1 MTKKMTITLEESL
14 EEELG
19 LYSEEM
25 GKKKAQVVREALQD
39 YFDVNAVTKSVQEYK
54 MGMLKT
60 ISQADVRAS
69 LGFITLRVW
78 PQSRKTTTQTQ
89 QARSIENIRRHRSL
103 CQRPHKNK
111 DQKTQNTFW
120 RSI

>member
-69 LGFITLRVW
+69 LGFITLRV
-78 PQSRKTTTQTQ
+78 
-89 QARSIENIRRHRSL
+89 
-103 CQRPHKNK
+103 
-111 DQKTQNTFW
+111 
-120 RSI
+120 